1 MATDIAK
8 SDRVSI
14 EHAVVSTLQQIDS
27 DRGQRSAA
35 SASVASSR
43 RRVFASLRW
52 RILAIN
58 VLGFA
63 VLAAGL
69 FYLDEFRAN
78 LVEAKRAS
86 LFTQAEMIAGAI
98 GDGAVTVVD
107 DGEPTIAL
115 DQVELMLPRLV
126 QPTRA
131 RARLFDRR
139 GDMLADSQRLAA
151 AARGVET
158 QLLPPPEDVGFLIGS
173 LTRAY
178 DWLMSVAPG
187 NRNLPRYRERIEQH
201 ADDYPEVVTAIGG
214 EPAAVDRVDDDGR
227 LIISVALPVQRFK
240 RVLGGLMLSADG
252 RDIEA
257 GLRDVRLAILQV
269 VALAFAVTVLLSLY
283 LARTIVRPIR
293 RLANAADIVRRGF
306 GQRVEIPDYGG
317 RHDEIATLS
326 RSLSAMTESL
336 YQRMEAIESFAADVA
351 HEIKNPLTSLRSA
364 VETLRRTDDPAHA
377 EKLLRIIYQDV
388 GRLDRLI
395 SDIADASRLDA
406 ELSREAFVAV
416 DLVALIRVL
425 AEVVEATAQRDAP
438 ILKVELSGDGA
449 ILVNG
454 IEDRLGQVVRN
465 LLSNAMS
472 FGPSGTTILVSAN
485 VRGAVATLTVEDE
498 GIGVPEEKREAIFE
512 RFYSAR
518 PDGEAFGNHSGL
530 GLSISRQIIEAHGG
544 TIRAENR
551 YDGDHQVIGARFVVE
566 LALARD
572 RG

>member
-8 SDRVSI
+8 SDRASI

-69 FYLDEFRAN
+69 LYLDEFRAN

-107 DGEPTIAL
+107 DGKPTIAL

-377 EKLLRIIYQDV
+377 EKLLGIIHKDV

-449 ILVNG
+449 ILVSG

-498 GIGVPEEKREAIFE
+498 GIGVPDEKREAIFE

-566 LALARD
+566 LALTRD

>member
-8 SDRVSI
+8 SDRASI

-69 FYLDEFRAN
+69 LYLDEFRAN

-107 DGEPTIAL
+107 DGKPTIAL

-377 EKLLRIIYQDV
+377 EKLLGIIHQDV

-449 ILVNG
+449 ILVSG

-498 GIGVPEEKREAIFE
+498 GIGVPDEKREAIFE

-566 LALARD
+566 LALTRD

>member
-8 SDRVSI
+8 SDRASI

-377 EKLLRIIYQDV
+377 EKLLRIIHQDV

>member
-377 EKLLRIIYQDV
+377 EKLLRIIHQDV